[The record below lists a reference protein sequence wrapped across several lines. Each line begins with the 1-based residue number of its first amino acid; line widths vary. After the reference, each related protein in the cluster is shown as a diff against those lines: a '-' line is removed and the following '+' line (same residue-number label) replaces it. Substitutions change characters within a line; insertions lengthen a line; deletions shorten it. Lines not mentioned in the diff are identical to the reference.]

1 MMPDR
6 KKVIRAVETCFDSW
20 IDKHRDMGLDFHK
33 VEQLK
38 REALELLKEQEPVKP
53 FSYHDIYWCGK
64 CGNRVL
70 ERHTV
75 HDGMRLID
83 ADALKDNFPNARA
96 DIFENCRNCTCL
108 DNERINQIIDSAPT
122 IGGWISVKDR
132 LPEDEGDVIV
142 YGVSPRGRKK
152 TAIMNYLAF
161 EADRPRWALDGI
173 WTVLYWM
180 PIPEPP
186 KEDN

>member
-1 MMPDR
+1 
-6 KKVIRAVETCFDSW
+6 
-20 IDKHRDMGLDFHK
+20 
-33 VEQLK
+33 
-38 REALELLKEQEPVKP
+38 
-53 FSYHDIYWCGK
+53 
-64 CGNRVL
+64 
-70 ERHTV
+70 
-75 HDGMRLID
+75 MRSID
-83 ADALKDNFPNARA
+83 ADALMDYCNNQKDKTIDANDIAR
-96 DIFENCRNCTCL
+96 F
-108 DNERINQIIDSAPT
+108 PT

-132 LPEDEGDVIV
+132 LPEDEGDVLV

-186 KEDN
+186 KE